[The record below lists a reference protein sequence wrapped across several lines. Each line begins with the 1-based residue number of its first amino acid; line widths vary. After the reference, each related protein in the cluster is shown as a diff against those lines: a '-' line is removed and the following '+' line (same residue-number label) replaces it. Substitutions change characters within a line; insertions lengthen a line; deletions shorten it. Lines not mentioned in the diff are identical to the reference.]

1 MNPVDVKG
9 HCAVS
14 EKKYFPA
21 LEATELTEKIT
32 FEFPK
37 LCDNFQEF
45 QEHEMCHTRLMLKVS
60 WLDAEKKVKDLTGWF
75 VVLIIRQRNKE
86 SSVSLSTKNTLF
98 PGFKELES
106 LSFSVMVAFGDSSPV
121 LLREKRRD
129 SGMLKNIEE
138 LCNPEGDLQVQ
149 IELSTLHLS
158 EKPEAPSTKPREN
171 LHLLEHLTDPEFC
184 ERLPV
189 GK

>member
-1 MNPVDVKG
+1 MISVFGLVIDFISALQSVVFYRFYNFF
-9 HCAVS
+9 
-14 EKKYFPA
+14 YF
-21 LEATELTEKIT
+21 
-32 FEFPK
+32 FRRS
-37 LCDNFQEF
+37 C
-45 QEHEMCHTRLMLKVS
+45 
-60 WLDAEKKVKDLTGWF
+60 
-75 VVLIIRQRNKE
+75 
-86 SSVSLSTKNTLF
+86 NTLF